1 MQIKNFFVF
10 SLLGGAIAQSA
21 ISKGFDAIGV
31 ALDSLDSAVVALTDG
46 GNVQAAT
53 ADLSAKSAAIV
64 KAIADATTTISASK
78 ELTLSEA
85 TGVLTPAKNLLTKT
99 RKTVD
104 DLISK
109 KPIIVKAGQ
118 TATVKSQLE
127 AQAKGAKG
135 LADAVVSR
143 MPSAT
148 KTIAQSQ
155 ADAIGKEIARGIAA
169 FT

>member
-31 ALDSLDSAVVALTDG
+31 ALDSLDASVVALTDG

-53 ADLSAKSAAIV
+53 ADLSSKSSAIIA
-64 KAIADATTTISASK
+64 AIADATTPISASK

-85 TGVLTPAKNLLTKT
+85 TGVLTPAKTLLTKT
-99 RKTVD
+99 KKTID

-109 KPIIVKAGQ
+109 KPIIAKAGQ
-118 TATVKSQLE
+118 VATVKAQL
-127 AQAKGAKG
+127 
-135 LADAVVSR
+135 
-143 MPSAT
+143 
-148 KTIAQSQ
+148 
-155 ADAIGKEIARGIAA
+155 
-169 FT
+169 